1 MSDLD
6 IVYVSSSST
15 ETIENG
21 NIEYPFRT
29 ILSAFENL
37 NSGGTMRLKCGDT
50 LKLQTRDL
58 KTGRGGGK
66 MSLPVD
72 FLPERFGR
80 VVKNS
85 YLCSR

>member
-1 MSDLD
+1 
-6 IVYVSSSST
+6 
-15 ETIENG
+15 
-21 NIEYPFRT
+21 
-29 ILSAFENL
+29 
-37 NSGGTMRLKCGDT
+37 MRLKCGDA

-80 VVKNS
+80 
-85 YLCSR
+85 SR